1 MNYRNLLAWV
11 IGILILIFLQL
22 IVEKI
27 FSLLGVPFIIN
38 FDKPI
43 EVIVGSGRY
52 SYSEISDSTMSTEAL
67 AFSFAN
73 LMLCVRIGLAIS
85 TKKFDGE
92 LDFESNVYFWVT
104 FTGLFFFGFIV
115 LIIKFLLLIF
125 QLELLTSYI
134 ELALALATFII
145 CKNIAEDI
153 TEDGYK

>member
-1 MNYRNLLAWV
+1 M
-11 IGILILIFLQL
+11 
-22 IVEKI
+22 
-27 FSLLGVPFIIN
+27 
-38 FDKPI
+38 
-43 EVIVGSGRY
+43 GSGRY